1 MIDLAALAHRTPS
14 RDHRGSTAADVCRWV
29 PDLTSLCGSWEGIA
43 TDTPFLMTVEESG
56 AGSVR
61 GAAMAVTDG
70 ERVRF
75 AVAGTHSYP
84 HVRLT
89 LRTDGHPA
97 AEFVGFFRSEDFIA
111 GELDGGPLGETA
123 LDLYRR

>member
-1 MIDLAALAHRTPS
+1 MIDLASITPRTP
-14 RDHRGSTAADVCRWV
+14 RHEVRRSTGADACRWV
-29 PDLTSLCGSWEGIA
+29 PDLTSLCGAWEGIA

-56 AGSVR
+56 AGAVR
-61 GAAMAVTDG
+61 GAAMTVTDG

-75 AVAGTHSYP
+75 AVTGTHSYP

-111 GELDGGPLGETA
+111 GELDGGPLGEIA